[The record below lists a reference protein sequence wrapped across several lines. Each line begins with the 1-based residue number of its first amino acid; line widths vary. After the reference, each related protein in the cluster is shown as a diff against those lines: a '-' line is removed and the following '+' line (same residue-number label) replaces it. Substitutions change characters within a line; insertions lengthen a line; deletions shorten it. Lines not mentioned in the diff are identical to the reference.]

1 MVHLAERTAALP
13 ESKKVE
19 EGRFNHEWCRVNP
32 AVQTSSPIDFE
43 QLVDVI
49 GDAVVISDATGAIT
63 LWNPAAE
70 RMFGFTQEE
79 ALGNSLD
86 LIIPERLRGRH
97 WSGYEKTMATGETR
111 YGHDVL
117 RVPAV
122 HKDGRSLSIAFTV
135 ALLHSAGAERS
146 VTGIVAVIR
155 DETSRFTE
163 ERNLRTRLA
172 ELEAKS
178 GA

>member
-1 MVHLAERTAALP
+1 MNSAVHT
-13 ESKKVE
+13 
-19 EGRFNHEWCRVNP
+19 
-32 AVQTSSPIDFE
+32 QSPIDFE

-49 GDAVVISDATGAIT
+49 GDAVVISDASGAIT

-70 RMFGFTQEE
+70 RMFGFTAKE

-135 ALLHSAGAERS
+135 ALLHSAGPEPGENSS
-146 VTGIVAVIR
+146 VNNTVSGIVAVIR

-163 ERNLRTRLA
+163 ERNLRKRLA

-178 GA
+178 GT